1 MKSVP
6 SNFSILE
13 PLLSSPAITSTIT
26 LALIPLVGFQII
38 LSQILAI
45 QNNNHTQNTNIY
57 MENPFSLKGKITR
70 QTPNNFIIVK
80 SITIILVY
88 TSRLKKENF
97 SYFSL
102 LSHTK
107 IFFFKGSNPFSLFSN
122 MRHPVSFSFHCA
134 APTKTLY
141 I

>member
-70 QTPNNFIIVK
+70 QTLNNFTIIK
-80 SITIILVY
+80 SITIVFVY
-88 TSRLKKENF
+88 VSRLKKKISHVFFALTHIN
-97 SYFSL
+97 Y
-102 LSHTK
+102 LSQ
-107 IFFFKGSNPFSLFSN
+107 
-122 MRHPVSFSFHCA
+122 MRHPVSFSFFRYV
-134 APTKTLY
+134 APIKT
-141 I
+141 